1 MFLQEIRHSLRMLA
15 RNPGLTVV
23 ATLSVALGIGVNSTM
38 FSFHDAIL
46 LRPLPVPEP
55 DAVVTVSV
63 YGPEDSTSPGLLS
76 YANYRDLR
84 EKSQSF
90 EGLIASEMMPL
101 SFSRSRDTTREMR
114 LGMMVSENFFS
125 ALRVQPMIG
134 RGFTAEEGKVPGRD
148 AVVVLGY
155 DFWKNILGADQSIL
169 NRVVTINGID
179 FNVIG
184 IAPESFTGLNQF
196 VRPAFYVPLAME
208 QRLASVQEN
217 PLEDRKARTLEV
229 KGRLKPDKSRE
240 SAETEMAAVWKELEQ
255 QYPDANRNRTM
266 AVRTELQQRI
276 RMSRANAII
285 SVMMTG
291 LAAVVLMI
299 ACANVAN
306 LMLGRARARSRE
318 IAIRLALG
326 VSRTRL
332 LCQLLTESLLLALF
346 GGISGLG
353 IAYAGIRFM
362 ANAVQAVVP
371 TDIPVVV
378 SPQLDYR
385 VLTFSFFAAVISAVL
400 FGLAPA
406 WQSMKTDLVTGLKGS
421 ELADTARRRMI
432 GRNVLV
438 VAQIALS
445 MVLLV
450 VTGMFRAGFRNTLE
464 LDPGFRKDHLITMGL
479 DTSFVRYTPAQTRPF
494 YRNLVDRARALP
506 GVRSVALA
514 DAIPLARGFA
524 SRRPVVPEGYQFP
537 QGQENAAVATA
548 VVDENYFDTMK
559 TAIVR
564 GRAFTLQDDEG
575 SSRVAII
582 NEVFAAT
589 YWPDRDSIGKRVRLN
604 NDGPWLEVIGLA
616 KSEKYS
622 NILEPPT
629 PFLYLPFRQQ
639 EKPQM
644 SLLVETVN
652 ADASPLAGP
661 LRDVVRTLDMNQPV
675 FSLRTFSSYYE
686 RAATGAQ
693 LLVLKT
699 ATGMGLLGL
708 TLALVGLYGL
718 VAYSVARRTREI
730 GIRMAIGAG
739 RVNVLMMVLRQG
751 MVLALAGILAGAIAC
766 VAVIRLVTAAVVGLA
781 VSDVATYIAVPTLLI
796 GLTLAASYVPARR
809 ASNVDPLRALR
820 YE

>member
-1 MFLQEIRHSLRMLA
+1 MLA

-90 EGLIASEMMPL
+90 EGLIANEMMPL

-332 LCQLLTESLLLALF
+332 LRQLLTESLLLALF

-362 ANAVQAVVP
+362 ANAAQAVVP

-564 GRAFTLQDDEG
+564 GRAFTLQDDDG

-604 NDGPWLEVIGLA
+604 SDGPWLEVIGLA

-686 RAATGAQ
+686 REATGAQ

>member
-1 MFLQEIRHSLRMLA
+1 MFLQELRHSA
-15 RNPGLTVV
+15 RILSRSPVLTLV
-23 ATLSVALGIGVNSTM
+23 ATLSVALGIGVNSAM

-55 DAVVTVSV
+55 NAVLTVSV
-63 YGPEDSTSPGLLS
+63 SGSEDSTPLGLVS
-76 YANYRDLR
+76 YPNYRDLR

-90 EGLIASEMMPL
+90 EGLIANDLMPL
-101 SFSRSRDTTREMR
+101 SFSRSREAAREMR
-114 LGMMVSENFFS
+114 LAMMVSENFFS
-125 ALRVQPMIG
+125 ALRVQPTLG
-134 RGFTAEEGKVPGRD
+134 RGFTAEEGRVPGRD

-155 DFWKNILGADQSIL
+155 DFWKNILGADASIL
-169 NRVVTINGID
+169 NSVVTINGID

-196 VRPAFYVPLAME
+196 LRPAFYVPLMMR
-208 QRLASVQEN
+208 QRLASVPKN
-217 PLEDRKARTLEV
+217 PLEDRQARTLEV
-229 KGRLKPDKSRE
+229 RGRLKRDISRE
-240 SAETEMAAVWKELEQ
+240 SADTEMVALWKELEK

-266 AVRTELQQRI
+266 VVRTEFQQRI
-276 RMSRANAII
+276 RTTRANAII

-291 LAAVVLMI
+291 LAAVVLII

-306 LMLGRARARSRE
+306 LMLGRVRARSRE

-326 VSRTRL
+326 VSRRRL
-332 LCQLLTESLLLALF
+332 LRQLLTESLLLALL
-346 GGISGLG
+346 GGTLGLG
-353 IAYAGIRFM
+353 FAYAGIRFM
-362 ANAVQAVVP
+362 ANAAQAVVP

-378 SPQLDYR
+378 SPQLNYR
-385 VLTFSFFAAVISAVL
+385 VLIFSFFAAVISAVL
-400 FGLAPA
+400 FGLVPG
-406 WQSMKTDLVTGLKGS
+406 WQSLKTDLVTGLKGT
-421 ELADTARRRMI
+421 ELGETARRRMI

-450 VTGMFRAGFRNTLE
+450 VTGMLQAGFRNTLQ
-464 LDPGFRKDHLITMGL
+464 LDPGFRKDHLITMAL
-479 DTSFVRYTPAQTRPF
+479 DTSFVRYTPAQTHQF
-494 YRNLVDRARALP
+494 YRNLVDRTRALP

-524 SRRPVVPEGYQFP
+524 SRRPVIPEGYQFP
-537 QGQENAAVATA
+537 QGQESAAVATA

-559 TAIVR
+559 TGIVR
-564 GRAFTLQDDEG
+564 GRTFMLQDDEG

-582 NEVFAAT
+582 NEVFAGT
-589 YWPDRDSIGKRVRLN
+589 YWPNQDSIGKRVRLN

-622 NILEPPT
+622 NMLEPPT
-629 PFLYLPFRQQ
+629 PFMYLPFRQQ

-652 ADASPLAGP
+652 ADASPLAGL
-661 LRDVVRTLDMNQPV
+661 LRDVVRTLDVNQPV

-686 RAATGAQ
+686 REATGAQ
-693 LLVLKT
+693 LLVSRV

-751 MVLALAGILAGAIAC
+751 MVLALAGIVVGAIAC
-766 VAVIRLVTAAVVGLA
+766 VAVTRLVTAAVVGLA
-781 VSDVATYIAVPTLLI
+781 VSDIATYIAVPILLI
-796 GLTLAASYVPARR
+796 GLTLAASYLPARR

>member
-55 DAVVTVSV
+55 DAVLTVSV
-63 YGPEDSTSPGLLS
+63 YGPEDSTSLGLLS

-134 RGFTAEEGKVPGRD
+134 RGFTAEEGEVPGRY

-332 LCQLLTESLLLALF
+332 LRQLLTESLLLALF
-346 GGISGLG
+346 GGMSGLG

-362 ANAVQAVVP
+362 ANAAQAVVP

-421 ELADTARRRMI
+421 ELAGTARRRMI

-479 DTSFVRYTPAQTRPF
+479 DTSFVRYTPAQTRQF

-514 DAIPLARGFA
+514 DPIPLARGFA

-564 GRAFTLQDDEG
+564 GRAFTLQDDDG

-604 NDGPWLEVIGLA
+604 SDGPWLEVIGLA

-652 ADASPLAGP
+652 ADASPLARP

-739 RVNVLMMVLRQG
+739 RVNVLMMLLRQG

>member
-55 DAVVTVSV
+55 DAVLTVSV
-63 YGPEDSTSPGLLS
+63 YGPEDSTSLGLLS

-134 RGFTAEEGKVPGRD
+134 RGFTAEEGEVPGRD

-326 VSRTRL
+326 VSRTG
-332 LCQLLTESLLLALF
+332 QKEV
-346 GGISGLG
+346 LG
-353 IAYAGIRFM
+353 
-362 ANAVQAVVP
+362 
-371 TDIPVVV
+371 
-378 SPQLDYR
+378 
-385 VLTFSFFAAVISAVL
+385 
-400 FGLAPA
+400 
-406 WQSMKTDLVTGLKGS
+406 
-421 ELADTARRRMI
+421 
-432 GRNVLV
+432 
-438 VAQIALS
+438 
-445 MVLLV
+445 
-450 VTGMFRAGFRNTLE
+450 
-464 LDPGFRKDHLITMGL
+464 
-479 DTSFVRYTPAQTRPF
+479 
-494 YRNLVDRARALP
+494 
-506 GVRSVALA
+506 
-514 DAIPLARGFA
+514 
-524 SRRPVVPEGYQFP
+524 
-537 QGQENAAVATA
+537 
-548 VVDENYFDTMK
+548 
-559 TAIVR
+559 
-564 GRAFTLQDDEG
+564 
-575 SSRVAII
+575 
-582 NEVFAAT
+582 
-589 YWPDRDSIGKRVRLN
+589 
-604 NDGPWLEVIGLA
+604 
-616 KSEKYS
+616 
-622 NILEPPT
+622 
-629 PFLYLPFRQQ
+629 
-639 EKPQM
+639 
-644 SLLVETVN
+644 
-652 ADASPLAGP
+652 
-661 LRDVVRTLDMNQPV
+661 
-675 FSLRTFSSYYE
+675 
-686 RAATGAQ
+686 
-693 LLVLKT
+693 
-699 ATGMGLLGL
+699 
-708 TLALVGLYGL
+708 
-718 VAYSVARRTREI
+718 
-730 GIRMAIGAG
+730 
-739 RVNVLMMVLRQG
+739 
-751 MVLALAGILAGAIAC
+751 
-766 VAVIRLVTAAVVGLA
+766 
-781 VSDVATYIAVPTLLI
+781 
-796 GLTLAASYVPARR
+796 
-809 ASNVDPLRALR
+809 
-820 YE
+820 